1 MTEMEWMT
9 SQDPVRMLRFV
20 KSSMPSERKTRLFNV
35 AICRH
40 FWAYLPEA
48 SRAILLKSEALADAP
63 AERST
68 DETDLCQQAN
78 DIVAL
83 IDRQYPAKQFPSRDV
98 RIQRDSAAAAC
109 YAVMPNELFGAAGYL
124 WEIDPATIE
133 LHPIII
139 RDVFDSRFRPTSLD
153 PSWLTWNDGTIL
165 KLAKDIYHKS
175 EFGRLPELADALEYA
190 GCQNSN
196 LLDHCRQPVEHVRG
210 CWAVDLILGK
220 A

>member
-1 MTEMEWMT
+1 MTEIEWMT
-9 SQDPVRMLRFV
+9 SQDPVSMLRFV

-35 AICRH
+35 EICRH
-40 FWAYLPEA
+40 FWEYLPEA
-48 SRAILLKSEALADAP
+48 SRALLLKSEARADAL
-63 AERST
+63 AERRT

-83 IDRQYPAKQFPSRDV
+83 LDRQYPAKQFPSREV

-109 YAVMPNELFGAAGYL
+109 YAVMPNELFGAAGYF

-139 RDVFDSRFRPTSLD
+139 RDVFGSRFRPTSLD

-165 KLAKDIYHKS
+165 KLAKDIYDKS
-175 EFGRLPELADALEYA
+175 EFGRLPELANALEYA

-210 CWAVDLILGK
+210 CWAVDQILDK
-220 A
+220 E